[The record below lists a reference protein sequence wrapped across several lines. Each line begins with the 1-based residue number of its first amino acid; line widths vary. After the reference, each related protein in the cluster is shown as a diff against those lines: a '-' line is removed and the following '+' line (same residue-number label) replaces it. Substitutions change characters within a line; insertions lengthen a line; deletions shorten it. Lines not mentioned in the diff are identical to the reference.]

1 MRCPQTCTLKLYTA
15 SAAPSAPQWQY
26 SRYESSYSTNT
37 GTTWVQLSW
46 SVPATLNGLI
56 SYYTVVLNSTSSSAK
71 LNTSSNA
78 TTLNATGLVPCT
90 YYWFAVSATTGCGA
104 GCTGPL
110 SNAYYV
116 YTKDN
121 SMRTLLFTV
130 DRITVTNSKA
140 VEYDYGVC

>member
-15 SAAPSAPQWQY
+15 CAAPSAAPWL
-26 SRYESSYSTNT
+26 TLAIT
-37 GTTWVQLSW
+37 GTTWMQLSW
-46 SVPATLNGLI
+46 YTPATLNGLI
-56 SYYTVVLNSTSSSAK
+56 SYYTVVLNSTSSSAT

-90 YYWFAVSATTGCGA
+90 RYTIAVSATTGCGA

-110 SNAYYV
+110 SGAYYM
-116 YTKDN
+116 YTRAN

-130 DRITVTNSKA
+130 DRITVTNLKA
-140 VEYDYGVC
+140 VEYNVIVLC